1 MKKKL
6 QPPLRAVGSVA
17 HVDHEGL
24 SEVRAPASGQDPLPQ
39 EGAPSVLTGTGEEGG
54 EEGRKVLG
62 VVCVYRGWMN
72 EDRGL

>member
-1 MKKKL
+1 M
-6 QPPLRAVGSVA
+6 A

-24 SEVRAPASGQDPLPQ
+24 SEVRALASGQDPLPQ

-62 VVCVYRGWMN
+62 VVCVYSGRTN